1 LRLFWGGWCILFLIG
16 AGCASAP
23 PIEDQYQAREGGVPS
38 PPSWVTKLPRDSKYV
53 YAVGMCPKTYYQSDA
68 EAKALESARAE
79 LAKSISIRVKSTVID
94 SQNLQGQ
101 TGTIQQTRSEQS
113 AQVDESVSEAVL
125 NFSEVMAYWL
135 DKEGAVG
142 EPLATYC
149 LVRIPREKVDSVR

>member
-1 LRLFWGGWCILFLIG
+1 
-16 AGCASAP
+16 
-23 PIEDQYQAREGGVPS
+23 
-38 PPSWVTKLPRDSKYV
+38 
-53 YAVGMCPKTYYQSDA
+53 MCPKAYYQSDA

-79 LAKSISIRVKSTVID
+79 LAKSISIKVRSTVID

-125 NFSEVMAYWL
+125 NFSEVVACWH
-135 DKEGAVG
+135 DENGAVG